1 MKDWQK
7 YIYVVTKDNKH
18 SYRID
23 YNDIDNSFKRNEKV
37 GSNYEYK
44 GNDVN
49 NYLNFNN
56 QIFRI
61 LRINQDGSVDAV
73 YSGTSAELMWNSKY
87 DQFNKSDV
95 YDYLNNEFVKK
106 LDKDKLANINY
117 CGDAVDDL
125 AKI

>member
-1 MKDWQK
+1 MIK
-7 YIYVVTKDNKH
+7 Y
-18 SYRID
+18 YRI
-23 YNDIDNSFKRNEKV
+23 YNPKTENGEKQTLLSSSITANEKIVTEGSGLYKV

-61 LRINQDGSVDAV
+61 LRVNQDGSVDAV

-95 YDYLNNEFVKK
+95 YDYLNNEFVK
-106 LDKDKLANINY
+106 
-117 CGDAVDDL
+117 
-125 AKI
+125 